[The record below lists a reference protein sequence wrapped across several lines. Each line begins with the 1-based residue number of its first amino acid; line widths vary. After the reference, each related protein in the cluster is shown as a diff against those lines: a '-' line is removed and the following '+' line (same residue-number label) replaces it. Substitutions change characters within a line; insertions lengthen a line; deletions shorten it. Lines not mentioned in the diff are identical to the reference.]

1 MKKKEEEEQEEEE
14 EEGNVYG
21 YKMRK
26 FNFFSLERFSRM
38 EKIDA
43 SSMSRVMWPRFSP
56 GKIICIAQRQVW
68 ETFQR
73 RCR

>member
-1 MKKKEEEEQEEEE
+1 MKKKKEE

-21 YKMRK
+21 CKMRK
-26 FNFFSLERFSRM
+26 FNFFSLERFSRV

-56 GKIICIAQRQVW
+56 GEIICIAQRQVW

-73 RCR
+73 RWR